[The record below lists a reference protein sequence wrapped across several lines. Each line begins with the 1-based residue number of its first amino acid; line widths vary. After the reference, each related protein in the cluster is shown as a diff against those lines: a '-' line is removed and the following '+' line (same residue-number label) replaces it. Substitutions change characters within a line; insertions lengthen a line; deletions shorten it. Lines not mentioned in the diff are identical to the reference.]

1 MEYTLLHNTNISMIL
16 QKYRRQLGYDS
27 ITLAHGSKPFF
38 VPSSFEH
45 KDVSTELVA
54 IEFPHWFLDKHR
66 DTLLQIERNTN
77 LLIERLCDQ
86 G

>member
-1 MEYTLLHNTNISMIL
+1 MIL
-16 QKYRRQLGYDS
+16 QKYRRQLGKDS

-45 KDVSTELVA
+45 KDVSPELVA
-54 IEFPHWFLDKHR
+54 SEFPQWFLDKHKQ
-66 DTLLQIERNTN
+66 TLEEIEFSTN

>member
-1 MEYTLLHNTNISMIL
+1 MIL
-16 QKYRRQLGYDS
+16 QRYRRQLGYDS

-45 KDVSTELVA
+45 KYINNDLVA
-54 IEFPHWFLDKHR
+54 IEFPQWFLDKHKQ
-66 DTLLQIERNTN
+66 TLEEIEFSTN
-77 LLIERLCDQ
+77 LLIERICDQ

>member
-1 MEYTLLHNTNISMIL
+1 MIL
-16 QKYRRQLGYDS
+16 QKYRRQLGKDS
-27 ITLAHGSKPFF
+27 ITLAHGGNPFF

-45 KDVSTELVA
+45 KDVTRDLVA
-54 IEFPHWFLDKHR
+54 IEFPQWFLDKHKQ
-66 DTLLQIERNTN
+66 TLEEIEFSTN

>member
-1 MEYTLLHNTNISMIL
+1 MIL
-16 QKYRRQLGYDS
+16 QKYRRQLGHDS

-45 KDVSTELVA
+45 KDVSPELVA
-54 IEFPHWFLDKHR
+54 IEFPQWFLDKHK
-66 DTLLQIERNTN
+66 QILYEIEANTN
-77 LLIERLCDQ
+77 LLIKRLCDQ